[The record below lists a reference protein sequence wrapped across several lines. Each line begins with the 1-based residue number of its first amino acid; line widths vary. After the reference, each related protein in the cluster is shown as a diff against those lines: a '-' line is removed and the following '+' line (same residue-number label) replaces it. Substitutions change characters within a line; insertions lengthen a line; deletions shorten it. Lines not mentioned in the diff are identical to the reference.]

1 MFIRESTILM
11 RQEHCRDLQR
21 EAERERLIQA
31 AGLRP
36 SSAWGLSWP
45 RFEVR
50 LGRLYP
56 GAALK
61 SLLRLAGRAGQFS
74 QVK

>member
-1 MFIRESTILM
+1 MFISESAILM
-11 RQEHCRDLQR
+11 RQKYDQELRR

-36 SSAWGLSWP
+36 SQGWGLSLP
-45 RFEVR
+45 LPELKR
-50 LGRLYP
+50 GRLNL

-61 SLLRLAGRAGQFS
+61 SLLRPAGRAGQFS